1 MDKEASD
8 SKILRQVASFIPMPK
23 SDPSCVAQIR
33 KALIK
38 TSCNVRWFLVY
49 GVGAEPVL
57 SC

>member
-8 SKILRQVASFIPMPK
+8 SKILRQVASFIPMPRP
-23 SDPSCVAQIR
+23 DLSCVAQIR

-38 TSCNVRWFLVY
+38 TSCHVRWFLVY
-49 GVGAEPVL
+49 GVGAEPAL